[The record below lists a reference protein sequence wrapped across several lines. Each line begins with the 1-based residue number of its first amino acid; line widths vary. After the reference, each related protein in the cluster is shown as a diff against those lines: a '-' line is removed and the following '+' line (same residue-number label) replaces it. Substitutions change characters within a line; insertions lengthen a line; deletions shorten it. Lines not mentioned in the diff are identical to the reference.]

1 MDEEASRNV
10 RREASECSHYTLHR
24 IYMDETSSAA
34 PGRFAEKVHAFV
46 RECDL
51 VMKGG
56 ITSGVVYPLAIVE
69 IGKAFRLRSIGGT
82 SAGAIA
88 AAAAG
93 AAEVGRQRR
102 QAGLL
107 GKDHQDFAALAKL
120 PEHLGKPATGAG
132 SKLEAFFQPSAPLRR
147 VFMLG
152 KGQLGKSGASLV
164 CGLWIDLLRHFWLAG
179 LLGALIGSIAL
190 WSTPWQASYVSA
202 LSMAVVLGLICATAC
217 ALGHAIWTVVSAL
230 PANGF
235 GMCTGMPNGKQSDEE
250 ALTVWLA
257 KFYDKIS
264 GESVLSASHPMPL
277 DRAKP
282 LTFGDLERHGVDL
295 QVMTTCLTMGR
306 PFRLPFR
313 HDEIV
318 KENRQFYFRRD
329 EFEQL
334 FPSDLVRWMCA
345 HQRAQT
351 EEEKS
356 SSFRQADLED
366 FCRLPEP
373 GDLPVVVAVRM
384 SLSFPILLSA
394 VPLYAFDFRLGA
406 PQGRP
411 QRCWFTDGGISS
423 NFPIH
428 FFDSPVPARPTF
440 GLDLG
445 TVLDESQPRVYMPA
459 SNGGGILVARRLI
472 AGTGLGSIADFL
484 GALLSV
490 AKDWN
495 HEALSHLPGYRDR
508 IALIRL
514 TGEEGGLNLNMPA
527 KRIELLAGFGQMAG
541 QEFVRRFGDPALGV
555 PRSPEGKMNWDNHQ
569 RIRLRLLIAS
579 VAETLDH
586 MLSAH
591 ERMQADDMPYERF
604 FDTGVEGDG
613 AYAWAGRSKADQ
625 ADAAGLPVSQAG
637 LGKLIYER
645 LLEIARQARQ
655 AMAAHPEEGGES
667 SRIDPLKDAPRPV
680 PEAKLRP
687 RI

>member
-1 MDEEASRNV
+1 MDEANAV
-10 RREASECSHYTLHR
+10 
-24 IYMDETSSAA
+24 A
-34 PGRFAEKVHAFV
+34 PGTSTDRIKAHVFV

-69 IGKAFRLRSIGGT
+69 IAKAFRLRSIGGT

-88 AAAAG
+88 AAAAA
-93 AAEVGRQRR
+93 AAEVGRRR
-102 QAGLL
+102 REASLL
-107 GKDHQDFAALAKL
+107 GKEHRDFAALADL
-120 PEHLGKPATGAG
+120 PEHLGKPGTGAG
-132 SKLEAFFQPSAPLRR
+132 SKLEAFFQASAPLRR
-147 VFMLG
+147 VFAFL
-152 KGQLGKSGASLV
+152 KGGLGKSGVALAW
-164 CGLWIDLLRHFWLAG
+164 CLWFGLLRNFWVAAALGG
-179 LLGALIGSIAL
+179 LVGSVAL
-190 WSTPWQASYVSA
+190 WSTPWRAAYVAA
-202 LSMAVVLGLICATAC
+202 LGTAAVLGLACATAF
-217 ALGHAIWTVVSAL
+217 ALGHIAWTVIRRI

-235 GMCTGMPNGKQSDEE
+235 GICTGMPNGKQADDE

-257 KFYDKIS
+257 SFYDRIS
-264 GESVLSASHPMPL
+264 GESMLSGVRPMPL

-282 LTFGDLERHGVDL
+282 LTFGDLEKHGVDL

-329 EFEQL
+329 EFERL
-334 FPSDLVRWMCA
+334 FPADLVRWMCA
-345 HQRAQT
+345 HQRALT
-351 EEEKS
+351 DEEKS
-356 SSFRQADLED
+356 DRFALADLAG

-373 GDLPVVVAVRM
+373 NDLPVIVAVRM

-394 VPLYAFDFRLGA
+394 IPLYAFDFRLSA
-406 PQGRP
+406 PEGQP
-411 QRCWFTDGGISS
+411 QRCWFTDGGVSS

-445 TVLDESQPRVYMPA
+445 TALDETLPRVYMPV
-459 SNGGGILVARRLI
+459 SNGGGLLVARRLI
-472 AGTGLGSIADFL
+472 VGAGFGSIADFF

-508 IALIRL
+508 IAVVRL
-514 TGEEGGLNLNMPA
+514 TDQEGGLNLNMPA
-527 KRIELLAGFGQMAG
+527 KRIELLAGFGQAAG
-541 QEFVRRFGDPALGV
+541 REFVRRFGDPAYIA
-555 PRSPEGKMNWDNHQ
+555 PSPPDGTMNWDNHQ

-591 ERMQADDMPYERF
+591 ERMDADGMSYERF
-604 FDTGVEGDG
+604 FDVGVDGDG
-613 AYAWAGRSKADQ
+613 AYAWAGRSKAKQ
-625 ADAAGLPVSQAG
+625 VDAVGLPVSQAG
-637 LGKLIYER
+637 LGKQIYER
-645 LLEIARQARQ
+645 LLAIAREAR
-655 AMAAHPEEGGES
+655 ATIAAHPDPCGAT
-667 SRIDPLKDAPRPV
+667 SRIDPLKDSPRPV